1 MDKED
6 VVHICNGILLS
17 HKKNKI
23 LPFTATW
30 MDLEIIIL
38 SEVIQTERQIYDIT
52 YMWNL
57 KYRTNEFIYKTETVL
72 QTLKTNLWLPKKGG
86 KRDKLGDRDEN
97 INTMYVFSSASVIL
111 LLIPSNVLYTSLCSL
126 VLWQTFL
133 ASFPFF
139 F

>member
-57 KYRTNEFIYKTETVL
+57 KYHTNEFIYKTETVL
-72 QTLKTNLWLPKKGG
+72 QTLKANLWLPKEGG
-86 KRDKLGDRDEN
+86 KRDKLRDRDEN
-97 INTMYVFSSASVIL
+97 MNTMYVFSSASVIL
-111 LLIPSNVLYTSLCSL
+111 LLIPSNVLFISLCSL